1 MFYESDRNFV
11 ADAGDLAEVLQRK
24 ARDHTKV
31 MQVLATNPEIVDRVV
46 GFHAQQA
53 IEKWLMAALAGNEV
67 RFRPCHDLDYLIDR
81 LEPVAGTPPV
91 ARDEVA
97 ALTDYAAQ
105 QLDNAPPSSS
115 ALDRKATIELV
126 DEIGTWAE
134 AQV

>member
-1 MFYESDRNFV
+1 MAEV
-11 ADAGDLAEVLQRK
+11 GDLAEALQRK

-31 MQVLATNPEIVDRVV
+31 MQVLATNPEIVDRAV
-46 GFHAQQA
+46 GFHSQQA

-67 RFRPCHDLDYLIDR
+67 HFRFCHDLDYLIDQ
-81 LEPVAGTPPV
+81 LTPVAGTPPV

-97 ALTDYAAQ
+97 ALTDYVAQ
-105 QLDNAPPSSS
+105 QLDNAPPTSS

-126 DEIGTWAE
+126 DEIGIWAE